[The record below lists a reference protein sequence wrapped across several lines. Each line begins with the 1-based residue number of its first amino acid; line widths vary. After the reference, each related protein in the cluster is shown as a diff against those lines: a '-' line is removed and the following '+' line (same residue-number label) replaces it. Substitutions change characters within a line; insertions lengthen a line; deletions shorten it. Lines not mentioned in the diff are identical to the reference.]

1 MSARPAGPAATLP
14 PAASSAATRGL
25 PRGLGSPQAALPPGR
40 PQAAPG
46 FAPSREGGY
55 LGAPVAPVAGAG
67 PVGVLTPPAG
77 SKYDSDYAGPETVA
91 WSMSEDTDSGEIEV
105 LEEYW
110 EQDDVEYSALLTDL
124 ADEPVGTGFDVEAQP
139 AVTRQRIG
147 RRRGRS
153 GDRRLWFG
161 LGGVVAVAAAA
172 IFLIIQF
179 EFPSDGGPA
188 HTLSMPDKIGSS
200 FVSSKVV
207 DAKALAGLRAEFVKM
222 TNGQATDVQSG
233 TYESGGPTTGGTPQI
248 VMTIEAHLAN
258 DDPASSIG
266 GFKQDY
272 PNAVTVPAGPLGGQ
286 AACAE
291 STGSDADDVA
301 ICAWF
306 DNDSI
311 GALFSPSMN
320 AKMLASEL
328 QTFRSAVEH
337 VAKA

>member
-1 MSARPAGPAATLP
+1 MSARPAGATLALP
-14 PAASSAATRGL
+14 PGASPAATRGL
-25 PRGLGSPQAALPPGR
+25 PRGPGSPQGALPPAR
-40 PQAAPG
+40 PQAGPG
-46 FAPSREGGY
+46 SAGGY
-55 LGAPVAPVAGAG
+55 LGAPVAPV
-67 PVGVLTPPAG
+67 GVLTPPAG
-77 SKYDSDYAGPETVA
+77 VKHDSEYVGQETVA
-91 WSMSEDTDSGEIEV
+91 WSISEDTGSDEIEV

-124 ADEPVGTGFDVEAQP
+124 ADEPAGTGFDIEAQP

-153 GDRRLWFG
+153 GDRRLWLG

-172 IFLIIQF
+172 IFLIIKF
-179 EFPSDGGPA
+179 EFPSDSGPA
-188 HTLSMPDKIGSS
+188 HTLSMPDKVGSS

-207 DAKALAGLRAEFVKM
+207 DAKALAGLRAAFVKM

-233 TYESGGPTTGGTPQI
+233 TYESGGPATGGTPQI

-258 DDPASSIG
+258 DDPASSIA

-272 PNAVTVPAGPLGGQ
+272 PDAFTVPAGPLGGQ
-286 AACAE
+286 AVCAE
-291 STGSDADDVA
+291 SPASNANDVA

-320 AKMLASEL
+320 ANLLASQL
-328 QTFRSAVEH
+328 QTFRSDVEH